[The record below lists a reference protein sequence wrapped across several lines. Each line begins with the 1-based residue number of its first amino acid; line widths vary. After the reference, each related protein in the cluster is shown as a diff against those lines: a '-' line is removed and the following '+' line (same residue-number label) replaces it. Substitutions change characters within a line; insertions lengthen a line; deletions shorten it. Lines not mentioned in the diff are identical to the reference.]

1 MEDIKMINANEL
13 FKQYDEII
21 NVIMVNLYSL
31 SKEKGKIILSNLDKR
46 NRDHLLILRVA
57 LIAKDVYNFPLFL
70 NVKWWDSLVLN
81 WRMRRLSRRVP
92 RTKETEGRTN
102 VVALLEFMYPP
113 IKQHMGENFE
123 FAHIYN
129 SFYGKELD

>member
-1 MEDIKMINANEL
+1 MEDIKVINANEL
-13 FKQYDEII
+13 FNQYDEII

-31 SKEKGKIILSNLDKR
+31 SKEKGKIILSDLDKR

-70 NVKWWDSLVLN
+70 NVNWWDSFVLN
-81 WRMRRLSRRVP
+81 WRMRKLSRKVP
-92 RTKETEGRTN
+92 RIKETEGCVN
-102 VVALLEFMYPP
+102 VTTLLEFMYPP
-113 IKQHMGENFE
+113 IRQYMGENFE

-129 SFYGKELD
+129 SFYRKELD

>member
-1 MEDIKMINANEL
+1 MEDIKVINAKEL
-13 FKQYDEII
+13 FNQYDEII

-31 SKEKGKIILSNLDKR
+31 SKEKGRIILSDLDKR

-70 NVKWWDSLVLN
+70 NVNWWDSLVLN
-81 WRMRRLSRRVP
+81 WRMRKLSRRVP
-92 RTKETEGRTN
+92 RTKEIEGCTN

-129 SFYGKELD
+129 SFYGKELN

>member
-1 MEDIKMINANEL
+1 MEDVKMVNANEL

-70 NVKWWDSLVLN
+70 NVKWWDSLALN
-81 WRMRRLSRRVP
+81 WRMRKLSRRVP
-92 RTKETEGRTN
+92 HTKETEGCTN

>member
-1 MEDIKMINANEL
+1 MEDIKMINTNEL
-13 FKQYDEII
+13 FDQYDEII

-31 SKEKGKIILSNLDKR
+31 SKEKGKIILSDLDKR

-70 NVKWWDSLVLN
+70 KVNWWDSLVLN
-81 WRMRRLSRRVP
+81 WRMRKLSRKVP
-92 RTKETEGRTN
+92 RAKGIEEGIN
-102 VVALLEFMYPP
+102 VMALLEFMYPP

>member
-13 FKQYDEII
+13 FNQYDEII

-57 LIAKDVYNFPLFL
+57 LIAKDAYNFPLFL
-70 NVKWWDSLVLN
+70 NVNWWDSLVLN
-81 WRMRRLSRRVP
+81 WRMRKLSRRVL
-92 RTKETEGRTN
+92 RTKETEGCVN
-102 VVALLEFMYPP
+102 VVNLLEFMYPP

>member
-13 FKQYDEII
+13 FDQYDEII

-31 SKEKGKIILSNLDKR
+31 SKEKGKIILSDLDKR

-70 NVKWWDSLVLN
+70 NVNWWDALVLN
-81 WRMRRLSRRVP
+81 WRMRKLSRRVP
-92 RTKETEGRTN
+92 RAKEAEEGVN
-102 VVALLEFMYPP
+102 VVTLLEFMYPP
-113 IKQHMGENFE
+113 IKQHMGENFK
-123 FAHIYN
+123 FADIYGA
-129 SFYGKELD
+129 FYGKELD